1 MGNKKEKVKKLLEDK
16 ELGETKHYS
25 KRVAATVL
33 SVASILICVLSVIGF
48 LWIRNNF
55 SNADVIKSYV
65 EEHFLAGILIM
76 IFVCA
81 FQVIIALVPGE
92 LVEIAAGY
100 VFGSWYGAFICLLGT
115 MIGSV
120 LAILLVRKLGRRF
133 VESLYPRE
141 KIDALPILRERKK
154 RNVVTA
160 LLFLI
165 PGTPKD
171 LFTYVI
177 GLTDMS
183 VVLYVLITSVA
194 RFPSIIMS
202 TFGGNA
208 LGDDKLQKAIII
220 FIVTGVISLCGYLV
234 YLYIQKRH
242 AKNKSLEEEKNEKQN
257 KNI

>member
-1 MGNKKEKVKKLLEDK
+1 MGNKKEKVKKLLQDK

-33 SVASILICVLSVIGF
+33 TITSVVICILSLIGF
-48 LWIRNNF
+48 LWLRKNF
-55 SNADVIKSYV
+55 SNADVIKSFV
-65 EEHFLAGILIM
+65 EEHFLVGVLTM
-76 IFVCA
+76 IFICA
-81 FQVIIALVPGE
+81 FQVVIALVPGE

-100 VFGSWYGAFICLLGT
+100 VFGSWLGALICLIGT

-120 LAILLVRKLGRRF
+120 LAILLVRRFGRRF

-154 RNVVTA
+154 RNVLTA

-183 VVLYVLITSVA
+183 ITLYVLITSVA

-208 LGDDKLQKAIII
+208 LGDDKLSKAAII

-242 AKNKSLEEEKNEKQN
+242 SRHKAAEGDKE
-257 KNI
+257 

>member
-1 MGNKKEKVKKLLEDK
+1 MGNKKEKVKKLLQDK

-33 SVASILICVLSVIGF
+33 SITSVIICVLSLIGF
-48 LWIRNNF
+48 LWLRNNF
-55 SNADVIKSYV
+55 SNADVIKSFV
-65 EEHFLAGILIM
+65 EEHFFMGVLIM
-76 IFVCA
+76 IFICA
-81 FQVIIALVPGE
+81 FQVVIALVPGE

-100 VFGSWYGAFICLLGT
+100 VFGSWLGAFICLVGT

-120 LAILLVRKLGRRF
+120 LAILLVRRFGRRF

-154 RNVVTA
+154 RNVLTA

-171 LFTYVI
+171 LFTYVV

-183 VVLYVLITSVA
+183 ITFYVLITSVA

-208 LGDDKLQKAIII
+208 LGDDKLLKAVII

-234 YLYIQKRH
+234 YLYIQKKHGRD
-242 AKNKSLEEEKNEKQN
+242 KDKEGDKNEKQN
-257 KNI
+257 